1 MRRPASISPPAACTA
16 GEPEPSAPPPTESL
30 IADGELLAYLDGH
43 TSRRVRRALRRSP
56 ELRARL
62 RHLVLLVEQLERL
75 FAEP

>member
-16 GEPEPSAPPPTESL
+16 GEPAAPPPDEGL

-43 TSRRVRRALRRSP
+43 TLCRVRRALRHSP

-62 RHLVLLVEQLERL
+62 RHLALIVEQLERR